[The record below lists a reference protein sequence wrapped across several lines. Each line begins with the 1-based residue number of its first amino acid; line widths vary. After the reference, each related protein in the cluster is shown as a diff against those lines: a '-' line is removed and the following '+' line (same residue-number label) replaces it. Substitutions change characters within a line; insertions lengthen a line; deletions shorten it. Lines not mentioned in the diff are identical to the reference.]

1 MMNMASGGAGDAK
14 DGAEDVALSDL
25 QEVEACLREM
35 LQTTQD
41 PTVLQ
46 RLYNLHREIQK
57 YIAEVLKK

>member
-1 MMNMASGGAGDAK
+1 MMSFSTGGPGDPK
-14 DGAEDVALSDL
+14 DQTEDVALSDL

-35 LQTTQD
+35 LQTAQD

-57 YIAEVLKK
+57 YISEVLKK